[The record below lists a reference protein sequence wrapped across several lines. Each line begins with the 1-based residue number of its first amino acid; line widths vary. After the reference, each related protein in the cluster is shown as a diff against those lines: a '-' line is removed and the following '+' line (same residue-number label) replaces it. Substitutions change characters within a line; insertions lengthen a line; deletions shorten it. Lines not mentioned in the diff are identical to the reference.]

1 MTRRMLIDASQSEET
16 RVVVLH
22 GNRLEEFDYDS
33 EAKKQLK
40 GNIYLAKITRVE
52 PSLQAAFV
60 EYGGNRHGFLAF
72 NEIHPDY
79 YKIPVADRQQLI
91 AEESAA
97 DDGDDTD
104 DPEHVE
110 TMGGDEFDE
119 VDRRRTRVRRNYK
132 IQEVTKRGQVMLVQV
147 VKEERGNKGAALTT
161 YLSLPGR
168 YCVLMPNTGRGG
180 GISRKISNARDRK
193 RLKSIVD
200 DLGIPEGMAV
210 IVRTAGSER
219 TKAELKRDFEYLMRL
234 WDQIRNDTLQSTAP
248 SIIYE
253 EANLIK
259 RAIRD
264 MYTKDIEDIL
274 VDGDEGYRTAKDF
287 MRTLMP
293 SHAKRV
299 QPYKS
304 EGVPIFQRYQV
315 EGQIDAIHSPEVKLR
330 SGGYIVMHQTEALVA
345 IDVNSG
351 RSTRERHIEETAL
364 KTNMEAADEV
374 ARQLRLRDMAGL
386 IVIDFI
392 DMEES
397 RNNHSVERR
406 LKDALRFDRAR
417 IQVGR
422 ISHFGLM
429 EMSRQRLR
437 PSLMEISSEI
447 CHYCGGSG
455 YIQSVEWT
463 GLHILRAIE
472 EESLRRR
479 ASEISVA
486 MPSEVALYVLN
497 HKRAKLHDIEQRYE
511 LRILVIADNNMVTPN
526 FTLDVV
532 RAPGAEPQ
540 SVERGAER
548 SVERGEEGAQ
558 ERSGRRRRRGRR
570 RRPQDEEA
578 VIEIAA
584 EEETDQTEERESVE
598 AQEDDADGAPK
609 RRKRGRRGGRRRG
622 RKGRQAEGDIAAE
635 LAVADDADAEDMEAL
650 SDQPVEADIADEAP
664 DAVETPV
671 EMTADADDEMAAEAA
686 GTDEE
691 TVPADDSEAEPAPRK
706 RARPRRKRR
715 SAAVAAETATELAAE
730 TPEAEAPAEE
740 TAIPAAVAEAAFVEA
755 EVIEAEV
762 AEAEAEAEIAEV
774 EEAAPEEPV
783 AIVADAEEPEPEPI
797 ELPTEAIAA
806 VPADDIVPHE
816 DSANGRDQR
825 EESAD
830 TEAPPLAAEPAR
842 EKKTGWWNRNW

>member
-40 GNIYLAKITRVE
+40 GNIYLAKVTRVE

-79 YKIPVADRQQLI
+79 YKIPVADRQRLL
-91 AEESAA
+91 AEEAA
-97 DDGDDTD
+97 IDEHAEAEEG
-104 DPEHVE
+104 EHVE
-110 TMGGDEFDE
+110 TVGGDEFDE
-119 VDRRRTRVRRNYK
+119 GERRRRRLRRNYK

-219 TKAELKRDFEYLMRL
+219 TKAELKRDFEYLIRL
-234 WDQIRNDTLQSTAP
+234 WDQIRNDTLQSSAP
-248 SIIYE
+248 SLIYE

-299 QPYKS
+299 QPYKND
-304 EGVPIFQRYQV
+304 GVPLFQRHQV

-351 RSTRERHIEETAL
+351 RATRERHIEETAL
-364 KTNMEAADEV
+364 KTNLEAAEEV
-374 ARQLRLRDMAGL
+374 ARQLRLRDLAGL

-392 DMEES
+392 DMEEM
-397 RNNHSVERR
+397 RNNHTVERR
-406 LKDALRFDRAR
+406 LKDALRSDRAR

-422 ISHFGLM
+422 ISHFGLL
-429 EMSRQRLR
+429 EMSRQRMR
-437 PSLMEISSEI
+437 PSLMEISSEV

-455 YIQSVEWT
+455 FLQSVEWT
-463 GLHILRAIE
+463 GLHVLRAIE
-472 EESLRRR
+472 EEALRRR
-479 ASEISVA
+479 ASEISVT
-486 MPSEVALYVLN
+486 MPSKAALYVLN
-497 HKRAKLHDIEQRYE
+497 HKRGKLHDLETRYE
-511 LRILVIADNNMVTPN
+511 MKILVVADSELVAPDYK
-526 FTLDVV
+526 LDVL
-532 RAPGAEPQ
+532 RMKAGELPPPREAREAR
-540 SVERGAER
+540 EA
-548 SVERGEEGAQ
+548 GEEGSS
-558 ERSGRRRRRGRR
+558 ERPSRRKRRSRRRRH
-570 RRPQDEEA
+570 QDEGAFVE
-578 VIEIAA
+578 AA
-584 EEETDQTEERESVE
+584 EETVEEEEEFEATVEEAPAVAREGAGE
-598 AQEDDADGAPK
+598 GTGDGAPR

-622 RKGRQAEGDIAAE
+622 RRGRQEETLNVEGVSAASE
-635 LAVADDADAEDMEAL
+635 AGLEFAFDEDGTETAPEAL
-650 SDQPVEADIADEAP
+650 TYGSDDLEPVTVEYEPATDEAEEMDEP
-664 DAVETPV
+664 TAPTTVEP
-671 EMTADADDEMAAEAA
+671 E
-686 GTDEE
+686 
-691 TVPADDSEAEPAPRK
+691 SEPAERK
-706 RARPRRKRR
+706 RPRRRR
-715 SAAVAAETATELAAE
+715 RRPAASGNGAEAAETAAAADAVEPAE
-730 TPEAEAPAEE
+730 TPDAVAGEAYAPEIPVYEHEEAVPVAAVEHTAAAVTTEE
-740 TAIPAAVAEAAFVEA
+740 TEAVAAAEPAAVAEE
-755 EVIEAEV
+755 
-762 AEAEAEAEIAEV
+762 
-774 EEAAPEEPV
+774 
-783 AIVADAEEPEPEPI
+783 
-797 ELPTEAIAA
+797 T
-806 VPADDIVPHE
+806 
-816 DSANGRDQR
+816 
-825 EESAD
+825 
-830 TEAPPLAAEPAR
+830 AAETDAAYPPETAETEPSAITAEQQR
-842 EKKTGWWNRNW
+842 QKRSGWWNRNW